1 MEEKD
6 KNIPQPQQPGNEP
19 AVTPQPAQ
27 PTEPIPAPA
36 ESAQPVQP
44 AAAPADPMPAPPA
57 GEPVQPAQ
65 PAAAPAEPVAPAPA
79 PAEPVAPVTAPAE
92 PAAPAQPAAA
102 PAEPAAPA
110 QPAEQPAQPA
120 QPTAAP
126 AQPAQPQPQPAAAPA
141 QPTQPMQPGQQPAPQ
156 PLQPPYTPG
165 AGAGV
170 KPKGTAALVCGILA
184 IPVAWL
190 SPLVAIVLAIV
201 AIVLSRKAVKS
212 TGKNGKTTGGLICGI
227 IGIVC
232 AIISFIIGIVFSV
245 AIIGHTIDDASSTSY
260 STSDSITAEAPED
273 LTVDEQAC
281 YDLGIAKL
289 DQLKNQDPALVDY
302 IATNLDQG
310 FADSMGISHEEM
322 GSSAEA
328 VATWMLTDFNYE
340 FDGVYVDEESGTATM
355 YADLEMRDSFAFMNN
370 FYELADDFVSSGE
383 AESMTAEE
391 AAARLGELYNQAMD
405 ETSDMTSY
413 YTAIDFV
420 KQSDGTW
427 AVDEGAWEDE
437 LGFMFGIY

>member
-1 MEEKD
+1 M
-6 KNIPQPQQPGNEP
+6 
-19 AVTPQPAQ
+19 
-27 PTEPIPAPA
+27 
-36 ESAQPVQP
+36 
-44 AAAPADPMPAPPA
+44 
-57 GEPVQPAQ
+57 
-65 PAAAPAEPVAPAPA
+65 
-79 PAEPVAPVTAPAE
+79 
-92 PAAPAQPAAA
+92 
-102 PAEPAAPA
+102 
-110 QPAEQPAQPA
+110 
-120 QPTAAP
+120 
-126 AQPAQPQPQPAAAPA
+126 
-141 QPTQPMQPGQQPAPQ
+141 
-156 PLQPPYTPG
+156 
-165 AGAGV
+165 
-170 KPKGTAALVCGILA
+170 VCGILA

-310 FADSMGISHEEM
+310 FAESMGISHEEM

-427 AVDEGAWEDE
+427 AVDEEAWEDE